1 MKTIGPY
8 RVTGLLGRG
17 GMGGVYKVEPLGD
30 KNREGGRDDG
40 RDDGRPRALKLLQP
54 REPLAALLGADRVKR
69 LFLTEADLLGR
80 IVHPN
85 IAAVLDRGEHLGRP
99 YYVMEHFCRSLGD
112 LIGEGLI
119 EDQASRP
126 LPVDRILD
134 LTGQAL
140 AGLTALHQAGVIH
153 RDVKPFNLLLD
164 ERGRVR
170 ISDLGL
176 SKVRGGRFSGSTEPN
191 RLLTDLPVT
200 DSRATDSPS
209 IDPQTTE
216 PLPANL
222 MIGSP
227 GYTAPEQEADPTG
240 ADARSDL
247 FSLGA
252 TVQRLLT
259 GRLADRP
266 LIPLAALAPELD
278 DDWDDFLSRLLAEEP
293 RDRYSSAPEAAAA
306 LAALDRAWRAKRDQT
321 CTLAAWRPERP
332 LPAGESGRQPTNLR
346 SRPLKI
352 RPARARTSLDLDR
365 LFRPRTCRPADYL
378 VDRLTVVDRR
388 TGLMWQ
394 RSGSAERLTRTD
406 ATAYVDR
413 LNRDRWAGKT
423 GWRTPTAEELLSL
436 VRPAPG
442 LEELCRD
449 PAFDRTQAICWSGDD
464 KSFTAGWCV
473 DFQAGCLSWQD
484 HTCRCHVRAVRA
496 AAKA

>member
-1 MKTIGPY
+1 MKAIGPY

-17 GMGGVYKVEPLGD
+17 GMGVVYKVEPLGD
-30 KNREGGRDDG
+30 NNREGG

-54 REPLAALLGADRVKR
+54 REPLAALLGSDRVKR

-85 IAAVLDRGEHLGRP
+85 IAAVLDRGDHLGRP

-126 LPVDRILD
+126 LPVDRVLD

-140 AGLTALHQAGVIH
+140 AGLTALHRAGVIH

-164 ERGRVR
+164 ERGRVK

-176 SKVRGGRFSGSTEPN
+176 SKVRGGRFKGSPEPN
-191 RLLTDLPVT
+191 RLSTDSPVT
-200 DSRATDSPS
+200 DSPA
-209 IDPQTTE
+209 TE

-278 DDWDDFLSRLLAEEP
+278 DDWDDFLSRLLAEKP

-306 LAALDRAWRAKRDQT
+306 LAALDRAWRAKRDRT

-332 LPAGESGRQPTNLR
+332 LPAGESDRPDQPTPLR

-352 RPARARTSLDLDR
+352 RPDRARISLELDQ

-394 RSGSAERLTRTD
+394 RSGSTGRLTKTE
-406 ATAYVDR
+406 AAAYVDR
-413 LNRDRWAGKT
+413 LNRDRWAGVT

-473 DFQAGCLSWQD
+473 DFQAGCLGWQD
-484 HTCRCHVRAVRA
+484 HTCRCHLRAVRTVPRSLE
-496 AAKA
+496 

>member
-17 GMGGVYKVEPLGD
+17 GMGVVYKVELL
-30 KNREGGRDDG
+30 EGADG
-40 RDDGRPRALKLLQP
+40 ADRPRALKLLQP
-54 REPLAALLGADRVKR
+54 REPLAALLGPDRVRR

-80 IVHPN
+80 IDHPH
-85 IAAVLDRGEHLGRP
+85 IAAVLDRGDQGGQP

-126 LPVDRILD
+126 LPPDRVLD

-140 AGLTALHQAGVIH
+140 AGLTTLHRAGVIH

-164 ERGRVR
+164 ERGRVK

-176 SKVRGGRFSGSTEPN
+176 SRVRGGRFTEPG
-191 RLLTDLPVT
+191 P
-200 DSRATDSPS
+200 A
-209 IDPQTTE
+209 E

-227 GYTAPEQEADPTG
+227 GYTAPEQEADPTK

-259 GRLADRP
+259 GRLADKP
-266 LIPLAALAPELD
+266 LIPLAELAPELD
-278 DDWDDFLSRLLAEEP
+278 DAWDGFLAGLMARRPE
-293 RDRYSSAPEAAAA
+293 DRFPSAPEAAAA
-306 LAALDRAWRAKRDQT
+306 LADLDRAWRAKRDQT
-321 CTLAAWRPERP
+321 CSLAAWRPERP
-332 LPAGESGRQPTNLR
+332 IRLGKLNRPPALR

-352 RPARARTSLDLDR
+352 RPDQARTSLDLDR
-365 LFRPRTCRPADYL
+365 LFRPRTCRPADYQ
-378 VDRLTVVDRR
+378 VGRKTIIDRQ
-388 TGLMWQ
+388 TGLAWQ
-394 RSGSAERLTRTD
+394 RSGSPDRLTKPE
-406 ATAYVDR
+406 ALAYVDR
-413 LNRDRWAGKT
+413 LNRDGWAGRT
-423 GWRTPTAEELLSL
+423 DWRAPTAEELLSL
-436 VRPAPG
+436 VRPGTG

-449 PAFDRTQAICWSGDD
+449 PAFDPAQAICWTGDD
-464 KSFTAGWCV
+464 KSYTAGWCV
-473 DFQAGCLSWQD
+473 DFQAGCLGWQD
-484 HTCRCHVRAVRA
+484 HTCRCHIRAVGTVR
-496 AAKA
+496 